1 MNSGCSWFPL
11 ANLLSNP
18 AFWCNNKMSSRHE
31 IMLICFRPHDIAN
44 KHSFVSWFRPARLEA
59 VLQQR
64 RESRPRHQY
73 DLCQRIS
80 CCYYGSQDKIH
91 RIYHQ
96 NVDMVVIKSPN
107 YETELRNDS
116 SSIPTAS
123 STKEV
128 ILNMDNTNAAKQN
141 AICKDWSLSSSTSS
155 ETFCVSGTFPKLGY
169 TLSSRLK
176 EFPFL
181 YICSSVP
188 SVIGLHIII
197 TKAASQRTATAAFC
211 FGILFTPRLLYSS
224 FLAHVA

>member
-1 MNSGCSWFPL
+1 MQQQDVI
-11 ANLLSNP
+11 
-18 AFWCNNKMSSRHE
+18 SSRDYADVLFPTSRYCE
-31 IMLICFRPHDIAN
+31 QTFFCQL
-44 KHSFVSWFRPARLEA
+44 VRPARLEA
-59 VLQQR
+59 DLQQR

-141 AICKDWSLSSSTSS
+141 AICKD
-155 ETFCVSGTFPKLGY
+155 
-169 TLSSRLK
+169 
-176 EFPFL
+176 
-181 YICSSVP
+181 
-188 SVIGLHIII
+188 
-197 TKAASQRTATAAFC
+197 
-211 FGILFTPRLLYSS
+211 
-224 FLAHVA
+224 